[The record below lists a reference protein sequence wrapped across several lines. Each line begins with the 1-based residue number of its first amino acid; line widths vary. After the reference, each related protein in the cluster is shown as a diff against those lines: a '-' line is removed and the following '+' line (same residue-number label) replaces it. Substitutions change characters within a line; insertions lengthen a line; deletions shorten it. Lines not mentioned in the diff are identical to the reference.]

1 MRRIERQKKILA
13 LCKEQAQL
21 IESLWQFLKTGENEL
36 QIRTICAVGAKARK
50 LGVVP

>member
-21 IESLWQFLKTGENEL
+21 IDTLWQFLETGKNET
-36 QIRTICAVGAKARK
+36 QIRAICAVGAKAKK
-50 LGVVP
+50 LGIR